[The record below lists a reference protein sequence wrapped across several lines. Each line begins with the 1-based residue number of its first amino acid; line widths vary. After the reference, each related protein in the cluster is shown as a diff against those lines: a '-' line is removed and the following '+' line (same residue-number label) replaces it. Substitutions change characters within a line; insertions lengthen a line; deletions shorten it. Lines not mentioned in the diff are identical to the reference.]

1 MTISNIKP
9 LIHTIYQ
16 NRNITIT
23 KQNYQTYMQYK
34 VLIGNQ
40 LILNTQLLACE
51 IEQYEEY
58 EDAEANLIND
68 LLAEALL
75 SKSA

>member
-1 MTISNIKP
+1 MTNSNIKP

-16 NRNITIT
+16 NKNITIT

-34 VLIGNQ
+34 VLISDRV
-40 LILNTQLLACE
+40 IFSTQLLACE

>member
-23 KQNYQTYMQYK
+23 KQNSQTYMQYK
-34 VLIGNQ
+34 MLIGNK
-40 LILNTQLLACE
+40 LIFSTKLLACE
-51 IEQYEEY
+51 IKQYEEY